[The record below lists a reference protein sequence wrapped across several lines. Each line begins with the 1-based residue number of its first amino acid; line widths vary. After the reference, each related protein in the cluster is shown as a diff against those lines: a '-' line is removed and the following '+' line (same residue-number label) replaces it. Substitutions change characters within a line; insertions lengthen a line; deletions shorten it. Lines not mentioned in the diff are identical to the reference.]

1 MRISYAKALGLKF
14 RSTIVWRPRFSQLN
28 SAAVKKPMDSVAT
41 STSWAEIAEPQNQ
54 DDNYERADCADEG
67 D

>member
-14 RSTIVWRPRFSQLN
+14 RSTIVWRSRFSQLN
-28 SAAVKKPMDSVAT
+28 SAVVSKPTDSIAT
-41 STSWAEIAEPQNQ
+41 STSWAEIPEPQNQ
-54 DDNYERADCADEG
+54 DDNNERANCAEEG